1 MNRFFPLLIFL
12 FILSSFRTEKE
23 KEYPFEKWTTEE
35 LEKANT
41 AKAADYLSE
50 EEKKVIF
57 YTNLVRI
64 DPKLFGETYAQ
75 RFIDSAGY
83 TSAYAH
89 SLLAQLKRGKPLQAL
104 LPDSVLSAAAA
115 EHAVATGKSGR
126 IGHSGNKKRFK
137 QVRNRFSLWGEN
149 CSYGYDQALD
159 ILMQLLIDENTS
171 SLGHRKNI
179 LKPEFTHIGTGIS
192 EHIIYK
198 WTCVQDFGGQYSGK

>member
-23 KEYPFEKWTTEE
+23 KEYPFEKWTTGE

-41 AKAADYLSE
+41 AKAAVYLTD

-57 YTNLVRI
+57 YANLVRI
-64 DPKLFGETYAQ
+64 NPKLFGETYAQ
-75 RFIDSAGY
+75 RFIDSAGN
-83 TSAYAH
+83 TGAYAH
-89 SLLAQLKRGKPLQAL
+89 SLLAELKRKKPSQAL

-115 EHAVATGKSGR
+115 EHAAATGKSGR
-126 IGHSGNKKRFK
+126 IGHSGNKKRFR
-137 QVRNRFSLWGEN
+137 QVRNRFTLWGEN
-149 CSYGYDQALD
+149 CSYGYDEALD
-159 ILMQLLIDENTS
+159 IVMQLLIDENTS
-171 SLGHRKNI
+171 SLGHRENI
-179 LKPEFTHIGTGIS
+179 LKPEFSYIGTGIS